1 VGQAISTEH
10 PAVVLRSRYR
20 QLRALLAVAL
30 VAVVALAAAMVIIAV
45 DDDRDVALAPPVQGS
60 APSATGHDESD
71 TAAAIGTAKDGS
83 TQTGGYEE
91 SGVSPLERR
100 AP

>member
-1 VGQAISTEH
+1 M
-10 PAVVLRSRYR
+10 LRSRYR

-30 VAVVALAAAMVIIAV
+30 AAAVVIIAV
-45 DDDRDVALAPPVQGS
+45 DDDRDVMLAPQVQGS

-71 TAAAIGTAKDGS
+71 TAAAIGEANDGS
-83 TQTGGYEE
+83 TQTDGYEE
-91 SGVSPLERR
+91 SGVSPLQRH